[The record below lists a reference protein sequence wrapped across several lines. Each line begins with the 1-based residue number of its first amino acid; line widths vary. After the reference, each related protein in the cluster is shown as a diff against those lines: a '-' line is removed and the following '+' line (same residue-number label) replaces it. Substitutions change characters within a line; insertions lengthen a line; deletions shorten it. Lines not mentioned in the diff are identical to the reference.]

1 MSAAAGRGFWA
12 AIVGS
17 IVLIAAATLLWRPDV
32 GQRSAAVAPV
42 DGSRPR
48 TTADPAA
55 DYQAFASRV
64 AGESADV
71 EAVVEGLRRLAG
83 AVGALEGTPPEVAVD
98 LRVAAEHLL
107 LNPEA
112 MGTTEAVRN
121 SLAAAAD
128 TLDRPALVHRRC
140 VCSPNRLIATHR
152 SRSNRIS
159 CVVISSSPQKAS
171 GRATAPDDC

>member
-1 MSAAAGRGFWA
+1 MSAAAGRGVWA

-17 IVLIAAATLLWRPDV
+17 IVLIGVATVLWRADV

-128 TLDRPALVHRRC
+128 TLDRPGAGASPLRVLAESIDRDTPLAKQQDQLRRYF
-140 VCSPNRLIATHR
+140 VLAAESLR
-152 SRSNRIS
+152 SRDRS
-159 CVVISSSPQKAS
+159 
-171 GRATAPDDC
+171 